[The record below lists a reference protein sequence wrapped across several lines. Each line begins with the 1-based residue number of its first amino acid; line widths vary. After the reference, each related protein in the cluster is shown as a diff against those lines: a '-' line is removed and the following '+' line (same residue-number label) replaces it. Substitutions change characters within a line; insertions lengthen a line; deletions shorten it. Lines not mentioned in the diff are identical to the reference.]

1 MTRKMMINIARAKQG
16 RSFGV
21 GSALVYRWY
30 IVGISLV
37 RRMFGRSSAEVR
49 SPFGALSL
57 CQEDG
62 MILHRIAE
70 RMERNVRTWGRN
82 CFLPRKQLFPVWET
96 NVPSVGIN
104 LSSKGHFL
112 RSLMLLLLMMA
123 VGVGNVWGEDPKVS
137 DGIYYIQNN
146 NTLSYGYLWPSVTTN
161 GTTGNRYLTTSLA
174 TSAEAVNNVNKVSYP
189 AHDKSYSHWVV
200 KNVTGGYIQL
210 INPRLNK
217 YVVIRKKSYGDRDV
231 WLADKPSNE
240 DIDYTYFVLN
250 NDASPYKISPKEG
263 LNNVAATSGYS
274 FNSARGDSD
283 RNWLT
288 WSDTNDLPQNGEG
301 RAGLIQFYSG
311 GTPAWTFTS
320 DLLDAPTI
328 NDVNASS
335 IATVDENNEL
345 PDGYNVRYTFGE
357 GSATPE
363 DPTATSPKM
372 DAGGFIVRK
381 AGTLKVV
388 IERYGVVLTG
398 VDSKYVEP
406 TLETCANPSI
416 SYDNATGEVT
426 ISSETDGVS
435 IYYTI
440 DGTTTPDPANA
451 GGENPTKEY
460 DSTNKPTISNP
471 TTFKAVATLAE
482 RTPSE
487 VTTKAFTKVETP
499 TIVNNGANIVMSCA
513 TDGATIYYITEA
525 TGIPS
530 TAYDPSNPPVTSE
543 NIGKTFRAI
552 AKKDDCITS
561 DESAALLVK
570 ALCHMPVI
578 SFNNETG
585 YVTITKG
592 ADDETIHYTTDG
604 TDPTDGSTEYTAP
617 FEITTTTTIKAIAI
631 DGTAIKA
638 PSAIASETFSQV
650 ETPTIQKA
658 DNTITITSTEGA
670 TIYYKIGDETTF
682 HVYSTALGLFDKVS
696 GRQISAYAMKTNMVT
711 STTAV
716 AAASDT
722 KLKLTAPVISIP
734 STPNA
739 NGNVQF
745 SISSTFEDAV
755 TYYYTLDG
763 TTTPTSSTPIS
774 CTGYFTLYAP
784 AKIKVIATSSLYE
797 TSDVATSSSYVIP
810 TNTSVL
816 IQSKQSAF
824 YYLIPNL
831 KIGETDYPKNL
842 TTLNV
847 PCNTMVW
854 EFENAADNDGQYFY
868 IKNSQGGYLYYTAT
882 DNDDKYVYFNANKV
896 TSDDGYKF
904 SIIRHNSGGY
914 NIIPK
919 GQTTPINKPSIT
931 ATGDATRLSPVK
943 LTGAVGD
950 DTSRW
955 EILSYT
961 GTVSLSQWTTAPF
974 TTSDNNNTYF
984 YRINSVSQSTKPLIL
999 NNDGNIRSQTLPT
1012 SNYDL
1017 RKSVWVIKK
1026 VGSDEAGLLDYY
1038 TFQNPYTGDLL
1049 YYNGKGRG
1057 VSSNP
1062 PVLQMGMPTVGGA
1075 NETWSHFVIVQT
1087 ISGYNIIPRD
1097 IIDNTKAI
1105 SRDTG
1110 SNFEGFNCIN
1120 RAGGNDS
1127 PGTWYDNDN
1136 GSRWTFAGYTD
1147 AVKCMPP
1154 VITYQDNKIRIST
1167 IYDNATIYYTTNGD
1181 DPKGS
1186 GINPTSVA
1194 INSTELY
1201 TDIDWN
1207 DGISGVKA
1215 FVRKTG
1221 YTDSETET
1229 YTISFAAPVI
1239 SYDAYNDK
1247 IIISPSP
1254 GATVYYTTG
1263 ETTADDPTQTETQ
1276 KYTYGSTGFELGD
1289 NINVIKAKAY
1299 KGAESSEVVTLTI
1312 PVHAHTTANDRPYL
1326 IQSVQSTAFYMIP
1339 GDVDKDGITRVNTS
1353 SFGRPSME
1361 WYFIGAGYD
1370 GGVTYYY
1377 IKNKATNEYVYYYTS
1392 GNNSYFSLHTAE
1404 TFDYAEN
1411 KSGYKFCINYD
1422 NTSTNPAYYIIHPL
1436 TNATATNGISKA
1448 SGNNAADVIN
1458 LASATSGKNPEY
1470 AHWNFIPST
1479 SENKSVMSPQLKVW
1493 GSDDRKYYK
1502 IKKNT
1507 ATDATAIYLVP
1518 RTQTVSYAMAS
1529 VAADVSGLANSIL
1542 WYFDVAYSN
1551 EWVTYYYVVNAATGE
1566 YLYFNGKAT
1575 QSANDNA
1582 LEAREELVAADNDRY
1597 LFAFAK
1603 TTTANRYYILP
1614 KALQDLVKNSYSLV
1628 FWDGTSALTSAA
1640 DRAADGGKWYLA
1652 EADVTDLCPPRLTL
1666 DADGKV
1672 TMASRTRGSTIK
1684 YTVGSNDE
1692 QTFDG
1697 TTTPIATMT
1706 EEGSQ
1711 VVITTKTTVGEV
1723 TKTWPVTVVYKPTVT
1738 LAEQSVVYNGQMQT
1752 PELSSVMIGTD
1763 DITNYCVVSTNDI
1776 NAGDATAVITQKEN
1790 NPYYED
1796 PYYLIYGTAPF
1807 TIAKSPL
1814 TIYADSKTVEYGDA
1828 MPELSFSTY
1837 GLATTDEVHVNLKCS
1852 ATTSSEFGT
1861 YPITFSNLDNK
1872 TVKYEIMRNNSDV
1885 SSNYKDITLIP
1896 SSLILTAKSLG
1907 DGTQMAEGITAELTT
1922 DGEDIT
1928 ITAGTTVLGENDY
1941 GITKTT
1947 EGLYDDIIWI
1957 ITGEGHYTGS
1967 AELASV
1973 KSEYTNRD
1981 NEWRAGYVASHDWA
1995 IPEGSSI
2002 KAWIATYVDQAL
2014 NVLRVKE
2021 VNYLPGGVPAI
2032 LTATANKSNGVLVSP
2047 KPDDIADLTVA
2058 QKNGNLFKVV
2068 EDENGLNVTATDTYK
2083 YVFHKGEMVLA
2094 FKGTLPKGTIYIDSN
2109 KNGSPV
2115 TAGAPLLIEKDG
2127 ELTGIIEINEDQDTR
2142 SIGDNWYSLDG
2153 RKLSEKPVQKG
2164 LYVNKGRKIVVK

>member
-1 MTRKMMINIARAKQG
+1 MNTTYRHTKQITRLMAGSSQLLAILMGKLRSSLGGAWEEPRRRLGAAWSEARVWLEAVWSMARVWLEYAYTHLIRNPYAISVRARRTASPLLTDRESAPYG
-16 RSFGV
+16 LFLSLLLIFSGVV
-21 GSALVYRWY
+21 GS
-30 IVGISLV
+30 
-37 RRMFGRSSAEVR
+37 
-49 SPFGALSL
+49 
-57 CQEDG
+57 
-62 MILHRIAE
+62 
-70 RMERNVRTWGRN
+70 WG
-82 CFLPRKQLFPVWET
+82 Q
-96 NVPSVGIN
+96 
-104 LSSKGHFL
+104 
-112 RSLMLLLLMMA
+112 
-123 VGVGNVWGEDPKVS
+123 DPKVS

-146 NTLSYGYLWPSVTTN
+146 NSTTHGYLWPSVTTN
-161 GTTGNRYLTTSLA
+161 GSTGYRYLTTSLA
-174 TSAEAVNNVNKVSYP
+174 TTAEAVNNNNGVTYS

-200 KNVTGGYIQL
+200 KNVIGGYIQL
-210 INPRLNK
+210 INPRLDK
-217 YVVIRKKSYGDRDV
+217 YVVIRTFPKANNTKQNAYGDRDV
-231 WLADKPSNE
+231 WLTDEPAAEDKEYS
-240 DIDYTYFVLN
+240 YFVLN
-250 NDASPYKISPKEG
+250 NNNSPYKISPKPE
-263 LNNVAATSGYS
+263 LNGVNSTTDYS
-274 FNSARGDSD
+274 LNSAAGDD
-283 RNWLT
+283 RVWLT
-288 WSDTNDLPQNGEG
+288 WSEPSGNNADKPRNGEG
-301 RAGLIQFYSG
+301 RGGLIQFFSG
-311 GTPAWTFTS
+311 GTPEWTFTS

-335 IATVDENNEL
+335 IATITEKNNL
-345 PDGYNVRYTFGE
+345 PEGYRVRYTFGE
-357 GSATPE
+357 GSTIPE
-363 DPTATSPKM
+363 DPTASSPIM
-372 DAGGFIVRK
+372 DAGGFVVRN

-388 IERYGVVLTG
+388 IERYGVVLTK

-406 TLETCANPSI
+406 TLPTCANPSI
-416 SYDNATGEVT
+416 TYDNATGEVT

-435 IYYTI
+435 IYYTT

-482 RTPSE
+482 WTPSE

-513 TDGATIYYITEA
+513 TDGATIYYTTA

-561 DESAALLVK
+561 DVRASLPVK

-592 ADDETIHYTTDG
+592 ADNETIHYTTDG
-604 TDPTDGSTEYTAP
+604 TDPTALSTEYTAP

-631 DGTAIKA
+631 DNSSEKD
-638 PSAIASETFSQV
+638 PSVIATEIYSQV
-650 ETPTIQKA
+650 ETPTIQKE
-658 DNTITITSTEGA
+658 DHTITITATEGA
-670 TIYYKIGDETTF
+670 TIYYKIGDETTP
-682 HVYSTALGLFDKVS
+682 HVYSTALGLSDKVS
-696 GRQISAYAMKTNMVT
+696 GRKISAYAMKTNMVT

-734 STPNA
+734 DATD

-745 SISSTFEDAV
+745 SINSTFEDAV

-763 TTTPTSSTPIS
+763 TTTPTSSTPTS

-854 EFENAADNDGQYFY
+854 KFENAADNDGQYFY
-868 IKNSQGGYLYYTAT
+868 IRNSQGGYLYYTAT

-931 ATGDATRLSPVK
+931 ATGDANRLSPVK

-950 DTSRW
+950 VTSRW

-961 GTVSLSQWTTAPF
+961 GTASLSQWTTAPF

-1057 VSSNP
+1057 VSSNL

-1087 ISGYNIIPRD
+1087 INGYNIIPRD

-1247 IIISPSP
+1247 IIISQSP

-1263 ETTADDPTQTETQ
+1263 ETAAADPTDQDTP
-1276 KYTYGSTGFELGD
+1276 YTYGSTGFELGD

-1299 KGAESSEVVTLTI
+1299 KGDQTSDVVTLTI

-1436 TNATATNGISKA
+1436 NNATATNGISKA

-1470 AHWNFIPST
+1470 ARWNFIRSA
-1479 SENKSVMSPQLKVW
+1479 NKPAMSPQLKVW
-1493 GSDDRKYYK
+1493 GSNDRKYYK
-1502 IKKNT
+1502 ITRNT
-1507 ATDATAIYLVP
+1507 ATDATATYLVP
-1518 RTQTVSYAMAS
+1518 RTQTVSYAMVS
-1529 VAADVSGLANSIL
+1529 VAADVSGPANSIL
-1542 WYFDVAYSN
+1542 WYFDVAYSD

-1566 YLYFNGKAT
+1566 YLYFNGDET

-1603 TTTANRYYILP
+1603 TTTADRYYILP

-1640 DRAADGGKWYLA
+1640 DRAADGGKWYLT

-1672 TMASRTRGSTIK
+1672 TMASRTRGAIIK
-1684 YTVGSNDE
+1684 YEVGSEAE

-1697 TTTPIATMT
+1697 TTNPIKTMAT
-1706 EEGSQ
+1706 EGEK
-1711 VVITTKTTVGEV
+1711 VVITTKTTVGE
-1723 TKTWPVTVVYKPTVT
+1723 TTTTNSATVVYKPTIT
-1738 LAEQSVVYNGQMQT
+1738 LAEQSVVYNGQT
-1752 PELSSVMIGTD
+1752 HAPELSSVTMGDTELKD
-1763 DITNYCVVSTNDI
+1763 YCVVSSNDI
-1776 NAGDATAVITQKEN
+1776 NAGDENAATAIISQKEN
-1790 NPYYED
+1790 NPYYAD
-1796 PYYLIYGTAPF
+1796 PYYVVYGTAQF
-1807 TIAKSPL
+1807 TIEKSPL
-1814 TIYADSKTVEYGDA
+1814 TIYANGKMIEYGDA
-1828 MPELSFSTY
+1828 IPELSFSTN
-1837 GLATTDEVHVNLKCS
+1837 GLATIDEVHVKLNCG
-1852 ATTSSEFGT
+1852 ATASSKLGT

-1872 TVKYEIMRNNSDV
+1872 DVKYEITRNNSDA
-1885 SSNYKDITLIP
+1885 SPNYKDITLIP
-1896 SSLILTAKSLG
+1896 SSLIITGKSLG

-1922 DGEDIT
+1922 NGEGIT
-1928 ITAGTTVLGENDY
+1928 ITAGTSTELDENDY
-1941 GITKTT
+1941 GIAKTT
-1947 EGLYDDIIWI
+1947 EGLYDDFIWT
-1957 ITGEGHYTGS
+1957 ITGKGYYTGS
-1967 AELASV
+1967 AKLARV
-1973 KSEYTNRD
+1973 KSNFTERD

-1995 IPEGSSI
+1995 IPEGSTI
-2002 KAWIATYVDQAL
+2002 KAWIATYVDTTL

-2021 VNYLPGGVPAI
+2021 VNYLPKEVPAI
-2032 LTATANKSNGVLVSP
+2032 LTATDDKSGGVLVSP
-2047 KPDDIADLTVA
+2047 KPDDIADLTDA
-2058 QKNGNLFKVV
+2058 QKDGNLFKVV
-2068 EDENGLNVTATDTYK
+2068 ENENGLTVTETDTYK

-2094 FKGTLPKGTIYIDSN
+2094 FKGTLPKGTIYIN
-2109 KNGSPV
+2109 RKKNGSSVP
-2115 TAGAPLLIEKDG
+2115 AGAPLLIVKED
-2127 ELTGIIEINEDQDTR
+2127 EITGIVEINENQNTIPID
-2142 SIGDNWYSLDG
+2142 DNWYSLDG
-2153 RKLSEKPVQKG
+2153 RKLSGKPVLKG
-2164 LYVNKGRKIVVK
+2164 LYINKGRKIVVK

>member
-1 MTRKMMINIARAKQG
+1 MYGQG
-16 RSFGV
+16 
-21 GSALVYRWY
+21 
-30 IVGISLV
+30 
-37 RRMFGRSSAEVR
+37 
-49 SPFGALSL
+49 
-57 CQEDG
+57 
-62 MILHRIAE
+62 
-70 RMERNVRTWGRN
+70 T
-82 CFLPRKQLFPVWET
+82 
-96 NVPSVGIN
+96 
-104 LSSKGHFL
+104 
-112 RSLMLLLLMMA
+112 
-123 VGVGNVWGEDPKVS
+123 PKVA
-137 DGIYYIQNN
+137 DGVYYIKHDA
-146 NTLSYGYLWPSVTTN
+146 GDKGIWFLWPSVTTS
-161 GTTGNRYLTTSLA
+161 TTGNAYLTTSNVMSLD
-174 TSAEAVNNVNKVSYP
+174 EAVVKGVNNNQVGYGPFNKT
-189 AHDKSYSHWVV
+189 YSHWIV
-200 KNVTGGYIQL
+200 KNVDVEESTVQL
-210 INPRLNK
+210 INPKLNK
-217 YVVIRKKSYGDRDV
+217 YVVIRQKSYGDRDV
-231 WLADKPSNE
+231 WLADEPAGANKS
-240 DIDYTYFVLN
+240 YSYFVINLDN
-250 NDASPYKISPKEG
+250 SPYRISPYPG
-263 LNNVAATSGYS
+263 LNSVNTTDAYT
-274 FNSARGDSD
+274 FNSASGDD
-283 RNWLT
+283 RAWLT
-288 WSDTNDLPQNGEG
+288 WSEGSKNYSRSGEG
-301 RAGLIQFYSG
+301 RAGLIQFYNKE
-311 GTPAWTFTS
+311 AS
-320 DLLDAPTI
+320 DGKGKPLWSFQQDPLDAPTI
-328 NDVNASS
+328 NAVGESTS
-335 IATVDENNEL
+335 RVTVTENNGL
-345 PDGYNVRYTFGE
+345 PEGYNVRYTFGE
-357 GSATPE
+357 GLTIPE
-363 DPTATSPKM
+363 DPTATSPIM

-388 IERYGVVLTG
+388 IERYGVVLTK

-406 TLETCANPSI
+406 TLPTCANPSI
-416 SYDNATGEVT
+416 SYDNATREVT

-435 IYYTI
+435 IYYTT

-460 DSTNKPTISNP
+460 DSTNKPIISNP
-471 TTFKAVATLAE
+471 TTFKAVATLAG

-513 TDGATIYYITEA
+513 TDGATIYYITET

-561 DESAALLVK
+561 DESAALPVK

-604 TDPTDGSTEYTAP
+604 TDPTAGSTEYTAP

-631 DGTAIKA
+631 DGTAIKD

-755 TYYYTLDG
+755 TYYYTIDG
-763 TTTPTSSTPIS
+763 TTTPTSSTETH
-774 CTGYFTLYAP
+774 CTGFFTLYAP

-810 TNTSVL
+810 TNTTVL

-854 EFENAADNDGQYFY
+854 EFENAADNDVQYFY

-882 DNDDKYVYFNANKV
+882 DNDDKYVYINANKV

-931 ATGDATRLSPVK
+931 GGESDRLGPVK

-950 DTSRW
+950 VTSRW

-961 GTVSLSQWTTAPF
+961 GTASLPQWTNEPF
-974 TTSDNNNTYF
+974 KVWDEENKF
-984 YRINSVSQSTKPLIL
+984 YRIKSVQQQTKPLIL

-1057 VSSNP
+1057 VKDNT
-1062 PVLQMGMPTVGGA
+1062 PVLQMGMPTVDGA
-1075 NETWSHFVIVQT
+1075 DEKWSHFVIVQT
-1087 ISGYNIIPRD
+1087 MPTNISNVNVVGYNIIPREIVD
-1097 IIDNTKAI
+1097 DTRAI
-1105 SRDTG
+1105 SRVGTSDYPDG
-1110 SNFEGFNCIN
+1110 KAFNCIN
-1120 RAGGNDS
+1120 RAGGNDI
-1127 PGTWYDNDN
+1127 PGTWYDNDGN
-1136 GSRWTFAGYTD
+1136 SRWTFTEYTD

-1201 TDIDWN
+1201 TNIDWN

-1239 SYDAYNDK
+1239 SYDAINDK
-1247 IIISPSP
+1247 IIITSSP
-1254 GATVYYTTG
+1254 GSTVYCTTG
-1263 ETTADDPTQTETQ
+1263 ETSAADPTDQSTE
-1276 KYTYGSTGFELGD
+1276 YTSGSAGFDLGE
-1289 NINVIKAKAY
+1289 NIGVVKAKAY
-1299 KGAESSEVVTLTI
+1299 KGAESSDVVTLTI
-1312 PVHAHTTANDRPYL
+1312 PVHAHTATNDRPYL

-1411 KSGYKFCINYD
+1411 KSGYKFCISYA
-1422 NTSTNPAYYIIHPL
+1422 NTSSDPGYYIHPL

-1470 AHWNFIPST
+1470 ARWNFIRSA
-1479 SENKSVMSPQLKVW
+1479 NKPAMSPQLKVW
-1493 GSDDRKYYK
+1493 GSNDRKYYK
-1502 IKKNT
+1502 IKRNK

-1518 RTQTVSYAMAS
+1518 RTKTVSYAMAS

-1566 YLYFNGKAT
+1566 YLYFNGNETK
-1575 QSANDNA
+1575 SANDNA

-1597 LFAFAK
+1597 LFAFAR
-1603 TTTANRYYILP
+1603 TTTADRYYILP

-1640 DRAADGGKWYLA
+1640 DRAADGGKWYLT

-1672 TMASRTRGSTIK
+1672 TMASRTRGATIK
-1684 YTVGSNDE
+1684 YEVGSEAE

-1697 TTTPIATMT
+1697 TTNPIKTMAT
-1706 EEGSQ
+1706 EGEK
-1711 VVITTKTTVGEV
+1711 VVITTKTTVGE
-1723 TKTWPVTVVYKPTVT
+1723 TTTTNSATVVYKPTIT
-1738 LAEQSVVYNGQMQT
+1738 LAEQSVVYNGQT
-1752 PELSSVMIGTD
+1752 HAPELSSVTMGDTELKD
-1763 DITNYCVVSTNDI
+1763 YCVVSSNDI
-1776 NAGDATAVITQKEN
+1776 NAGDENAATAIISQKEN
-1790 NPYYED
+1790 NPYYAD
-1796 PYYLIYGTAPF
+1796 PYYVVYGTAQF
-1807 TIAKSPL
+1807 TIEKSPL
-1814 TIYADSKTVEYGDA
+1814 TIYADGKMIEYGDVK
-1828 MPELSFSTY
+1828 PELSFSTL
-1837 GLATTDEVHVNLKCS
+1837 GLATIDEVHVNLECS
-1852 ATTSSEFGT
+1852 ATTSSELGT
-1861 YPITFSNLDNK
+1861 YPITFSDI
-1872 TVKYEIMRNNSDV
+1872 TSGVKYTITRHDGGTDA
-1885 SSNYKDITLIP
+1885 SSNYKDVTLIP
-1896 SSLILTAKSLG
+1896 SSLVITGKSLG

-1922 DGEDIT
+1922 NGESIT
-1928 ITAGTTVLGENDY
+1928 ITAGTSTLSDENDY
-1941 GITKTT
+1941 GIAKTT
-1947 EGLYDDIIWI
+1947 EGLYDDFIWT
-1957 ITGEGHYTGS
+1957 ITGKGHYTGS
-1967 AELASV
+1967 ATVARV
-1973 KSEYTNRD
+1973 KSNFTERD

-1995 IPEGSSI
+1995 IPESSTI
-2002 KAWIATYVDQAL
+2002 KAWIATYVDPTL

-2021 VNYLPGGVPAI
+2021 VNYLPKEVPAI

-2047 KPDDIADLTVA
+2047 KPDDIADLTDA
-2058 QKNGNLFKVV
+2058 QKDGNLFKVV
-2068 EDENGLNVTATDTYK
+2068 ENENGLTVTETDTYK
-2083 YVFHKGEMVLA
+2083 YVFHNGEMVLA
-2094 FKGTLPKGTIYIDSN
+2094 FKGTLPKGTIYIDRK
-2109 KNGSPV
+2109 KNGSSVP
-2115 TAGAPLLIEKDG
+2115 AGAPLLIVKED
-2127 ELTGIIEINEDQDTR
+2127 EITGIIEINEDQNTKPID
-2142 SIGDNWYSLDG
+2142 DNWYSLDG
-2153 RKLSEKPVQKG
+2153 RKLSGKPVLKG
-2164 LYVNKGRKIVVK
+2164 LYINKGRKIVVK

>member
-1 MTRKMMINIARAKQG
+1 MYGQG
-16 RSFGV
+16 
-21 GSALVYRWY
+21 
-30 IVGISLV
+30 
-37 RRMFGRSSAEVR
+37 
-49 SPFGALSL
+49 
-57 CQEDG
+57 
-62 MILHRIAE
+62 
-70 RMERNVRTWGRN
+70 T
-82 CFLPRKQLFPVWET
+82 
-96 NVPSVGIN
+96 
-104 LSSKGHFL
+104 
-112 RSLMLLLLMMA
+112 
-123 VGVGNVWGEDPKVS
+123 PKVA
-137 DGIYYIQNN
+137 DGVYYIKHDA
-146 NTLSYGYLWPSVTTN
+146 GDKGIWFLWPSVTTS
-161 GTTGNRYLTTSLA
+161 TTGNAYLTTSNVMSLD
-174 TSAEAVNNVNKVSYP
+174 EAVVKGVNNNQVGYGPFNKT
-189 AHDKSYSHWVV
+189 YSHWIV
-200 KNVTGGYIQL
+200 KNVDVEESTVQL
-210 INPRLNK
+210 INPKLNK
-217 YVVIRKKSYGDRDV
+217 YVVIRQKSYGDRDV
-231 WLADKPSNE
+231 WLADEPAGANKS
-240 DIDYTYFVLN
+240 YSYFVINLDN
-250 NDASPYKISPKEG
+250 SPYRISPYPG
-263 LNNVAATSGYS
+263 LNSVNTTDAYT
-274 FNSARGDSD
+274 FNSASGDD
-283 RNWLT
+283 RAWLT
-288 WSDTNDLPQNGEG
+288 WSEGSKNYSRSGEG
-301 RAGLIQFYSG
+301 RAGLIQFYNKE
-311 GTPAWTFTS
+311 AS
-320 DLLDAPTI
+320 DGKGKPLWSFQQDPLDAPTI
-328 NDVNASS
+328 NAVGESTS
-335 IATVDENNEL
+335 RVTVTENNGL
-345 PDGYNVRYTFGE
+345 PEGYNVRYTFGE
-357 GSATPE
+357 GLTIPE
-363 DPTATSPKM
+363 DPTATSPIM

-388 IERYGVVLTG
+388 IERYGVVLTK

-406 TLETCANPSI
+406 TLPTCANPSI
-416 SYDNATGEVT
+416 SYDNATREVT

-435 IYYTI
+435 IYYTT

-460 DSTNKPTISNP
+460 DSTNKPIISNP
-471 TTFKAVATLAE
+471 TTFKAVATLAG

-513 TDGATIYYITEA
+513 TDGATIYYITET

-561 DESAALLVK
+561 DESAALPVK

-604 TDPTDGSTEYTAP
+604 TDPTAGSTEYTAP

-631 DGTAIKA
+631 DGTAIKD

-755 TYYYTLDG
+755 TYYYTIDG
-763 TTTPTSSTPIS
+763 TTTPTSSTETH
-774 CTGYFTLYAP
+774 CTGFFTLYAP

-810 TNTSVL
+810 TNTTVL

-854 EFENAADNDGQYFY
+854 EFENAADNDVQYFY

-882 DNDDKYVYFNANKV
+882 DNDDKYVYINANKV

-931 ATGDATRLSPVK
+931 GGESDRLGPVK

-950 DTSRW
+950 VTSRW

-961 GTVSLSQWTTAPF
+961 GTASLPQWTNEPF
-974 TTSDNNNTYF
+974 KVWDEENKF
-984 YRINSVSQSTKPLIL
+984 YRIKSVQQQTKPLIL

-1057 VSSNP
+1057 VKDNT
-1062 PVLQMGMPTVGGA
+1062 PVLQMGMPTVDGA
-1075 NETWSHFVIVQT
+1075 DEKWSHFVIVQT
-1087 ISGYNIIPRD
+1087 MPTNISNVNVVGYNIIPREIVD
-1097 IIDNTKAI
+1097 DTRAI
-1105 SRDTG
+1105 SRVGTSDYPDG
-1110 SNFEGFNCIN
+1110 KAFNCIN
-1120 RAGGNDS
+1120 RAGGNDI
-1127 PGTWYDNDN
+1127 PGTWYDNDGN
-1136 GSRWTFAGYTD
+1136 SRWTFTEYTD

-1201 TDIDWN
+1201 TNIDWN

-1239 SYDAYNDK
+1239 SYDAINDK
-1247 IIISPSP
+1247 IIITSSP
-1254 GATVYYTTG
+1254 GSTVYCTTG
-1263 ETTADDPTQTETQ
+1263 ETSAADPTDQSTE
-1276 KYTYGSTGFELGD
+1276 YTSGSAGFDLGE
-1289 NINVIKAKAY
+1289 NIGVVKAKAY
-1299 KGAESSEVVTLTI
+1299 KGAESSDVVTLTI
-1312 PVHAHTTANDRPYL
+1312 PVHAHTATNDRPYL

-1411 KSGYKFCINYD
+1411 KSGYKFCISYA
-1422 NTSTNPAYYIIHPL
+1422 NTSSDPGYYIHPL

-1470 AHWNFIPST
+1470 ARWNFIRSA
-1479 SENKSVMSPQLKVW
+1479 NKPAMSPQLKVW
-1493 GSDDRKYYK
+1493 GSNDRKYYK
-1502 IKKNT
+1502 IKRNK

-1518 RTQTVSYAMAS
+1518 RTKTVSYAMAS

-1566 YLYFNGKAT
+1566 YLYFNGNETK
-1575 QSANDNA
+1575 SANDNA

-1597 LFAFAK
+1597 LFAFAR
-1603 TTTANRYYILP
+1603 TTTADRYYILP

-1640 DRAADGGKWYLA
+1640 DRAADGGKWYLT

-1672 TMASRTRGSTIK
+1672 TMASRTRGATIK
-1684 YTVGSNDE
+1684 YEVGSEAE

-1697 TTTPIATMT
+1697 TTNPIKTMAT
-1706 EEGSQ
+1706 EGEK
-1711 VVITTKTTVGEV
+1711 VVITTKTTVGE
-1723 TKTWPVTVVYKPTVT
+1723 TTTTNSATVVYKPTIT
-1738 LAEQSVVYNGQMQT
+1738 LAEQSVVYNGQT
-1752 PELSSVMIGTD
+1752 HAPELSSVTMGDTELKD
-1763 DITNYCVVSTNDI
+1763 YCVVSSNDI
-1776 NAGDATAVITQKEN
+1776 NAGDENAATAIISQKEN
-1790 NPYYED
+1790 NPYYAD
-1796 PYYLIYGTAPF
+1796 PYYVVYGTAQF
-1807 TIAKSPL
+1807 TIEKSPL
-1814 TIYADSKTVEYGDA
+1814 TIYADGKMIEYGDVK
-1828 MPELSFSTY
+1828 PELSFSTL
-1837 GLATTDEVHVNLKCS
+1837 GLATIDEVHVNLECS
-1852 ATTSSEFGT
+1852 ATTSSELGT
-1861 YPITFSNLDNK
+1861 YPITFSDI
-1872 TVKYEIMRNNSDV
+1872 TSGVKYTITRHDGGTDA
-1885 SSNYKDITLIP
+1885 SSNYKDVTLIP
-1896 SSLILTAKSLG
+1896 SSLVITGKSLG

-1922 DGEDIT
+1922 NGESIT
-1928 ITAGTTVLGENDY
+1928 ITAGTSTLSDENDY
-1941 GITKTT
+1941 GIAKTT
-1947 EGLYDDIIWI
+1947 EGLYDD
-1957 ITGEGHYTGS
+1957 
-1967 AELASV
+1967 
-1973 KSEYTNRD
+1973 
-1981 NEWRAGYVASHDWA
+1981 
-1995 IPEGSSI
+1995 
-2002 KAWIATYVDQAL
+2002 
-2014 NVLRVKE
+2014 
-2021 VNYLPGGVPAI
+2021 
-2032 LTATANKSNGVLVSP
+2032 
-2047 KPDDIADLTVA
+2047 
-2058 QKNGNLFKVV
+2058 F
-2068 EDENGLNVTATDTYK
+2068 
-2083 YVFHKGEMVLA
+2083 
-2094 FKGTLPKGTIYIDSN
+2094 
-2109 KNGSPV
+2109 
-2115 TAGAPLLIEKDG
+2115 
-2127 ELTGIIEINEDQDTR
+2127 
-2142 SIGDNWYSLDG
+2142 
-2153 RKLSEKPVQKG
+2153 
-2164 LYVNKGRKIVVK
+2164 IV

>member
-1 MTRKMMINIARAKQG
+1 MTRKMTINVAKAQRG
-16 RSFGV
+16 
-21 GSALVYRWY
+21 
-30 IVGISLV
+30 
-37 RRMFGRSSAEVR
+37 
-49 SPFGALSL
+49 
-57 CQEDG
+57 
-62 MILHRIAE
+62 
-70 RMERNVRTWGRN
+70 NV
-82 CFLPRKQLFPVWET
+82 LFPAWECF
-96 NVPSVGIN
+96 VSSVGIN
-104 LSSKGHFL
+104 NSPKAHFL

-137 DGIYYIQNN
+137 DGIYYIRNN
-146 NTLSYGYLWPSVTTN
+146 ATNQGYLWPSVTTN
-161 GTTGNRYLTTSLA
+161 GSTGYRYLTTSLYE
-174 TSAEAVNNVNKVSYP
+174 TAEAVNTNNVSYS

-210 INPRLNK
+210 INPRLDK
-217 YVVIRKKSYGDRDV
+217 YVVIRTFPKANNTKANTYGDRDV
-231 WLADKPSNE
+231 WLTDEPAAEDKEYS
-240 DIDYTYFVLN
+240 YFVLN
-250 NDASPYKISPKEG
+250 NNNSPYKISPKPE
-263 LNNVAATSGYS
+263 LNGVNSTTDYS
-274 FNSARGDSD
+274 LNSAAGDD
-283 RNWLT
+283 RVWLT
-288 WSDTNDLPQNGEG
+288 WSEASGNNADKPRNGEG
-301 RAGLIQFYSG
+301 RGGLIQLYSG
-311 GTPAWTFTS
+311 GTPEWAFTP
-320 DLLDAPTI
+320 DLLDAPSI

-604 TDPTDGSTEYTAP
+604 TDPTAGSTEYTAP

-631 DGTAIKA
+631 DGTAIKD

-682 HVYSTALGLFDKVS
+682 HVYSTALSLFDKVS

-734 STPNA
+734 DATD

-745 SISSTFEDAV
+745 SINSTFEDEV
-755 TYYYTLDG
+755 TYYYTIDG
-763 TTTPTSSTPIS
+763 TTVPTTSTETH
-774 CTGYFTLYAP
+774 CTGLFTLTAP
-784 AKIKVIATSSLYE
+784 AIIKVIATSSLYE

-810 TNTSVL
+810 TNTTVL

-831 KIGETDYPKNL
+831 KIGNTDYPKNL

-854 EFENAADNDGQYFY
+854 NFENAADNDGQYYY
-868 IKNSQGGYLYYTAT
+868 IKNSQGGYLYYTDT
-882 DNDDKYVYFNANKV
+882 DNSDNKYVFFNADKNP
-896 TSDDGYKF
+896 SDDGYKF

-919 GQTTPINKPSIT
+919 GQTTPINKPSII

-950 DTSRW
+950 VTSRW

-961 GTVSLSQWTTAPF
+961 GTASLSQWTTAPF

-1062 PVLQMGMPTVGGA
+1062 PVLQMGMPEAAGA
-1075 NETWSHFVIVQT
+1075 NETWSHFVVVQT
-1087 ISGYNIIPRD
+1087 MSGYNIIPRAIVD
-1097 IIDNTKAI
+1097 KTKAV
-1105 SRDTG
+1105 SRVGTG
-1110 SNFEGFNCIN
+1110 DYPGDGFNCIN

-1136 GSRWTFAGYTD
+1136 GSRWTFTEYAD
-1147 AVKCMPP
+1147 PVKCMPP
-1154 VITYQDNKIRIST
+1154 VITYQENKIRIST
-1167 IYDNATIYYTTNGD
+1167 IHDNATIYYTTDGS
-1181 DPKGS
+1181 DPNS
-1186 GINPTSVA
+1186 SSTSFA
-1194 INSTELY
+1194 TNSTTLY
-1201 TDIDWN
+1201 TDISWN
-1207 DGISGVKA
+1207 DGISEVKA
-1215 FVRKTG
+1215 YVSKTG
-1221 YTDSETET
+1221 YTDSNIET
-1229 YTISFAAPVI
+1229 YTPTFQAPVI
-1239 SYDAYNDK
+1239 SYDAINDK
-1247 IIISPSP
+1247 IIITSSP

-1263 ETTADDPTQTETQ
+1263 ETAADDPTETETQ
-1276 KYTYGSTGFELGD
+1276 KYTSGSTGFDLGE

-1312 PVHAHTTANDRPYL
+1312 PVHAHTATNDRPYL
-1326 IQSVQSTAFYMIP
+1326 VQSVQSTAFYMIP

-1436 TNATATNGISKA
+1436 NNATATNGISKA

-1470 AHWNFIPST
+1470 ARWNFIRSA
-1479 SENKSVMSPQLKVW
+1479 NKPAMSPQLKVW
-1493 GSDDRKYYK
+1493 GSNDRKYYK
-1502 IKKNT
+1502 ITKNT

-1529 VAADVSGLANSIL
+1529 VAADVSGSANSIL

-1582 LEAREELVAADNDRY
+1582 FETREELVAADNDRY
-1597 LFAFAK
+1597 MFAFAK
-1603 TTTANRYYILP
+1603 TTSTTATTKQYYFLP
-1614 KALQDLVKNSYSLV
+1614 KVLQDQDLIKNSYSLV
-1628 FWDGTSALTSAA
+1628 YWDGSSALTTAA
-1640 DRAADGGKWYLA
+1640 DRAANGGKWYLA
-1652 EADVTDLCPPRLTL
+1652 EADVTDLCPPRLAL

-1672 TMASRTRGSTIK
+1672 TLASRTRGATIK
-1684 YTVGSNDE
+1684 YEVGSEAE

-1861 YPITFSNLDNK
+1861 YSITFSNLDNK

-1957 ITGEGHYTGS
+1957 MTGEGHYTGS
-1967 AELASV
+1967 AELARV

-2032 LTATANKSNGVLVSP
+2032 LTATDDKSGGVLTSP
-2047 KPDDIADLTVA
+2047 KPDDITDLTVA

-2127 ELTGIIEINEDQDTR
+2127 ELTGIIEINEDQDTKP
-2142 SIGDNWYSLDG
+2142 IGDNWYSLDG